1 MPVYIFECPEC
12 KKQVELIQ
20 PFSAPPPICEC
31 RGIGRALP
39 RGLRSLERKMV
50 KQWATTGPVF
60 RAVTTRSYRSPQG
73 FKITTQDQD

>member
-12 KKQVELIQ
+12 KKRVELIQ
-20 PFSAPPPICEC
+20 PFSAPPPSCEC
-31 RGIGRALP
+31 RGIG
-39 RGLRSLERKMV
+39 RKMV

-60 RAVTTRSYRSPQG
+60 LAVITRSYRSPQG